1 MNRPEPH
8 LPKYRHYRPKD
19 LAVVRLDG
27 QDVYLGKHG
36 SDESREKYRRVV
48 AEWLTRV
55 TPRPPARS
63 PSADVTTLKVNDLIL
78 AFWERHAQGHY
89 RHPDG
94 SPTGELDNYRDSLRP
109 LRRLYGLTP
118 AGNFGPL
125 ALKAVRGAMIESGL
139 ARTTINQR
147 VGRIVRL
154 FKWAVENEL
163 VGPAVHQA
171 IKAVAGLQR
180 GRTEAREPEP
190 VGPADGAA
198 VEAIRPFVSRQ
209 VWAMVE
215 LQRLTGMRP
224 GEVTAMRAGDVD
236 ASGDVWVYRPAGHK
250 TAHRVC
256 SRKPCSALGCGS
268 S

>member
-1 MNRPEPH
+1 MNRPQQR

-27 QDVYLGKHG
+27 RDVYLGRHG

-55 TPRPPARS
+55 APRPPAG
-63 PSADVTTLKVNDLIL
+63 PAQPDAPGLTVAGLIL
-78 AFWERHAQGHY
+78 AFWERHAERHY

-118 AGNFGPL
+118 AGAFGPL
-125 ALKAVRGAMIESGL
+125 ALKAVRGAMIEAGL

-147 VGRIVRL
+147 IGRIVRQ

-163 VGPAVHQA
+163 VAPSVHQA
-171 IKAVAGLQR
+171 IKAVAGLQSIGLYKRAPIRFFVAKR
-180 GRTEAREPEP
+180 G
-190 VGPADGAA
+190 
-198 VEAIRPFVSRQ
+198 
-209 VWAMVE
+209 
-215 LQRLTGMRP
+215 
-224 GEVTAMRAGDVD
+224 
-236 ASGDVWVYRPAGHK
+236 K
-250 TAHRVC
+250 
-256 SRKPCSALGCGS
+256 
-268 S
+268 